1 MAKGPRRL
9 LAKAIMF
16 DIDGTLFDSRDAFYF
31 MIKDVFAQKGWA
43 LPEKNDILRLIG
55 RTNEYI
61 GDALVPPGPK
71 HPEAVRRWSTT
82 VVKLWIDEYLP
93 KYVRMYPKAL
103 EALTE
108 LDRRG
113 FKLAIV
119 TNGSSREIPLYL
131 KQGGVTK
138 FVDLVVTADDVSH
151 PKPDPDILDF
161 ARAKLGVE
169 KKDCVYVGDTWMD
182 ARAAERAGLRCVLV
196 TWGIDSREE
205 LEAQTHA
212 ALVSSFDE
220 LLDLFTFAK

>member
-1 MAKGPRRL
+1 MAKGSRRL
-9 LAKAIMF
+9 YAKAIMF

-31 MIKDVFAQKGWA
+31 MIRDVFAQREWA
-43 LPEKNDILRLIG
+43 LPDRGDVLKLIG
-55 RTNEYI
+55 RTNDYI
-61 GDALVPPGPK
+61 ADALVPPESKYPD
-71 HPEAVRRWSTT
+71 AVREWSTT
-82 VVKLWIDEYLP
+82 VEKLWIDEYLP

-113 FKLAIV
+113 FKLAVV

-131 KQGGVTK
+131 EQGGVTK
-138 FVDLVVTADDVSH
+138 LVDLVVTADDVGR
-151 PKPDPDILDF
+151 PKPDPEILDF
-161 ARAKLGVE
+161 ARAKLSVE

-182 ARAAERAGLRCVLV
+182 ATAAERAGLRCVLV
-196 TWGIDSREE
+196 TWGIDSRAD

-220 LLDLFTFAK
+220 LLDLLALAG